1 MKDIYKKNQSM
12 SLICA
17 SDVHRFL
24 LCAWGRYVIVIMPE
38 ELGSM
43 LRPQGP
49 DGIVRTITEV
59 SPVYFKVTILCFL
72 TKYRLIKQ

>member
-17 SDVHRFL
+17 SEVNGFL

-49 DGIVRTITEV
+49 DGKVRNITDV
-59 SPVYFKVTILCFL
+59 KPRYFKVI
-72 TKYRLIKQ
+72 I